1 MVQLLVVTN
10 DDEGHLHVTEDTQL
24 ISLLQQT
31 VFSLAEG
38 DLRGGERGEQG
49 RMGSMEIRNKGG
61 SSPQVGYSLDQGDQ
75 S

>member
-1 MVQLLVVTN
+1 MVQLLVVAN

-24 ISLLQQT
+24 VSLLQQT

-38 DLRGGERGEQG
+38 DLRGRERGEQG
-49 RMGSMEIRNKGG
+49 RMESMERRNKGG
-61 SSPQVGYSLDQGDQ
+61 SSPQVGYSLDQDDQ